1 MKLRQLFPIA
11 AVSFAALAAPLVA
24 DAQQAVRIPDAQA
37 GVRTAAGP
45 GTPAWQSA
53 GTFEF
58 IAAGPAF
65 GGETVKDSPYSAE
78 AVSETKQT
86 LADGN
91 KIGRTTTSKIYRDG
105 QGRTRR
111 EEQIS
116 ALGPW
121 SSAGEP
127 REVVFI
133 NDPAAGTRYVVD
145 PTDRTAQKTEMHF
158 RTMVDK
164 IEDGAAEEEVTQGSA
179 GPGEATAG
187 VAVGGATFYKHIQR
201 ETRQAGE
208 GELHDVTVV
217 HSAGQPNF
225 QFIGDNMQTESLGT
239 RMIEGVEAQGTRTTT
254 TIPAGQIGNE
264 LPIEI
269 VSESWLSPQLQTL
282 VLSKHSDPRM
292 GETTY
297 RLTNIQLIEPL
308 PMLFEVPADYTI
320 QEGPRPTFIKQRIEA
335 PGRGQGGQ

>member
-11 AVSFAALAAPLVA
+11 AVSFGVLAAPLAA
-24 DAQQAVRIPDAQA
+24 DAQQAVRIPRAQV

-78 AVSETKQT
+78 AISETKQT

-91 KIGRTTTSKIYRDG
+91 KIGRTTTSKIYRDS

-133 NDPAAGTRYVVD
+133 NDPAAGTHYVLN
-145 PTDRTAQKTEMHF
+145 PSDRTAQKTEMHF
-158 RTMVDK
+158 RTMMDK
-164 IEDGAAEEEVTQGSA
+164 IEDGAAGEEEIRSA
-179 GPGEATAG
+179 GPGEAAAG
-187 VAVGGATFYKHIQR
+187 VAVGGATFYKHVQR
-201 ETRQAGE
+201 ETKQAGE
-208 GELHDVTVV
+208 AKRHDVTVV
-217 HSAGQPNF
+217 HSAAQPNF
-225 QFIGDNMQTESLGT
+225 HFIDDNNMQTESLGT

-269 VSESWLSPQLQTL
+269 VSESWTSPQLQTL
-282 VLSKHSDPRM
+282 VLSKHNDPRM

-320 QEGPRPTFIKQRIEA
+320 QEGPRPMFIERKMEKEA
-335 PGRGQGGQ
+335 ADQ